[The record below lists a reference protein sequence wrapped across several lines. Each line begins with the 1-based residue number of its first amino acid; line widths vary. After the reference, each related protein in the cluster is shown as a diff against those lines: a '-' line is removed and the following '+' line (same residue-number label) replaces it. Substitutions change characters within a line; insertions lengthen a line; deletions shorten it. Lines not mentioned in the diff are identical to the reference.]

1 MSSAMAGAV
10 DLSGLKAR
18 AEQRGSTQRGPG
30 GGPPSGGAP
39 QAGGDGAPVVEG
51 APAPDGSFVI
61 DVTEDSFQSE
71 VLERSMK
78 VPVVVDLWADWCQ
91 PCKQLSPI
99 LEKLAE
105 EYNGKFI
112 LAKLDIEAN
121 QALAQS
127 ILSQLGVQGIPFVL
141 AFVGG
146 QPVPMFQGA
155 VPIEQA
161 RQVVDQ
167 LVAVAEQQFGIV
179 GEPLGEGGPEE
190 DAEEPALPEVPE
202 DPALAAAH
210 DALDRGDLGGAVQA
224 YRNVLADRPADEEA
238 KAGLAQAELLQRTG
252 DLDPAAVRA
261 EAAEHPADPQ
271 AQIRAADL
279 DLVGGHVEDAFG
291 RLVETVGRVFGDD
304 RNAVRVH
311 LLSLFE
317 VIGPEDP
324 RVAAARSA
332 LARKL
337 F

>member
-1 MSSAMAGAV
+1 MSLRGAV
-10 DLSGLKAR
+10 DLAAVKAAGEAKEKAQER
-18 AEQRGSTQRGPG
+18 ARTAREQ
-30 GGPPSGGAP
+30 
-39 QAGGDGAPVVEG
+39 GAPVASSAVLDVDE
-51 APAPDGSFVI
+51 ASF
-61 DVTEDSFQSE
+61 EQE
-71 VLERSMK
+71 VLQRSAS
-78 VPVVVDLWADWCQ
+78 VPVVVDFWADWCQ
-91 PCKQLSPI
+91 PCKQLSPV

-155 VPIEQA
+155 VPMEQA
-161 RQVVDQ
+161 RQVIDQ
-167 LVAVAEQQFGIV
+167 LVDVAEQQFGIV
-179 GEPLGEGGPEE
+179 GEPIGESPAD
-190 DAEEPALPEVPE
+190 DAEESALPEVPE

-224 YRNVLADRPADEEA
+224 YRNVLADRPGDEEA
-238 KAGLAQAELLQRTG
+238 KAGLAQAELLQRTI
-252 DLDPAAVRA
+252 DLDPAAVRS
-261 EAAEHPADPQ
+261 EAAENPTDPQ

-304 RNAVRVH
+304 RNTVRVH

-317 VIGPEDP
+317 VIGTEDP
-324 RVAAARSA
+324 RVAAARQA